1 MNNDTT
7 RYGSTAPAERIDCAP
22 VIGGLASSRSPFGSM
37 NDNIVRAAH
46 EAIVTVD
53 ETQRIVMI
61 NPAAQRMF
69 GVTGSEALGKSL
81 SLFIP
86 MRFRT
91 AHAKHVRDFDQS
103 GTAER
108 PMGERSRVIGLR
120 ANGQEFEIEATIS
133 RLDVVDGFGPRRFFT
148 ALMRDLTEVND
159 LRSELEGL
167 NKRLRMIFELAP
179 IAIWITESEQIIF
192 ANRACGPLFG
202 IDNHLDLM
210 GRSIYSLLAPE
221 SQDQVR
227 RAVASALG
235 TERPVSSAGERLV
248 RLDGKVREVDI
259 AIAALPDHGQ
269 TTMQMVITD
278 VTVRTS
284 ESRELELSRH
294 QLRQL
299 SASLVDARE
308 EERRRIA
315 RELHDELGQRLTALH
330 MELSNLRLPGRQ
342 NALTDRIA
350 AMLGMVNDTV
360 ASVRRIATELRPLM
374 LDDLGLIP
382 AIEWLASGWADRL
395 DVALELDLGERD
407 PSVNEVTSIALYRMV
422 QEALTNVARHARASR
437 VKIRMREEADALVLT
452 VQDNGVGFSL
462 PTVLREGSHGLMGIR
477 ERALM
482 LGGHLEIGNS
492 PMGGGQLTVR
502 LPLAPRSQDLS
513 ETPDTPSGPAQI
525 QENQA
530 P

>member
-7 RYGSTAPAERIDCAP
+7 RFGPTATSAQVDHAH
-22 VIGGLASSRSPFGSM
+22 VVGGLALSRDPFGSM
-37 NDNIVRAAH
+37 IDNIVRAAQ

-81 SLFIP
+81 SIFIP
-86 MRFRT
+86 MRFRG

-103 GTAER
+103 GTSER
-108 PMGERSRVIGLR
+108 RMGERSRVIGIR

-133 RLDVVDGFGPRRFFT
+133 RLDVVDGFGPRPFFT

-167 NKRLRMIFELAP
+167 NKRMQMIFELAP
-179 IAIWITESEQIIF
+179 IAIWITESERIVF

-221 SQDQVR
+221 SQDQIR
-227 RAVASALG
+227 RVIASALG
-235 TERPVSSAGERLV
+235 TDRPVSAAGERLI

-269 TTMQMVITD
+269 TTVQMVITD
-278 VTVRTS
+278 VTTRTS

-330 MELSNLRLPGRQ
+330 MELSNLHLQGKQ

-350 AMLGMVNDTV
+350 ALLGMVNETV

-382 AIEWLASGWADRL
+382 AIEWLASGWAKRM

-407 PSVNEVTSIALYRMV
+407 PSVGEVTSIALYRMV
-422 QEALTNVARHARASR
+422 QEALTNVARHAKASR
-437 VKIRMREEADALVLT
+437 VKIQMRQESDALVLT

-462 PTVLREGSHGLMGIR
+462 PTVQREGSHGLMGIR
-477 ERALM
+477 ERAFM

-492 PMGGGQLTVR
+492 PMGGGQLRVR
-502 LPLAPRSQDLS
+502 VPLSGRFQDQS
-513 ETPDTPSGPAQI
+513 ETPATPAVQARNT
-525 QENQA
+525 EN
-530 P
+530 